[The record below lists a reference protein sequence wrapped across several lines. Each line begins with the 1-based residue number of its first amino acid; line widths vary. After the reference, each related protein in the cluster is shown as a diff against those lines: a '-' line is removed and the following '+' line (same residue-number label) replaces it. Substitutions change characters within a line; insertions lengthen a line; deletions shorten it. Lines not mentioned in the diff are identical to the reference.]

1 MLTSM
6 RAALALVLVAG
17 VTPASGHE
25 LKLQNLHIVHPWAHG
40 VAQPGTTAPRDVPVY
55 MTVFNRGAVTD
66 KLIGVSSP
74 LAESAELRIG
84 TQAAQSIPFGPAA
97 AVQLA
102 ADGPNV
108 VLRGVTDDLAGYEA
122 FPVWLTFERAGRV
135 EVSVMVEDVTVK
147 APTCSGS
154 LMPSQ
159 MPAHTH

>member
-1 MLTSM
+1 MLTVT
-6 RAALALVLVAG
+6 RALLALALAVA
-17 VTPASGHE
+17 VSPVSGHE